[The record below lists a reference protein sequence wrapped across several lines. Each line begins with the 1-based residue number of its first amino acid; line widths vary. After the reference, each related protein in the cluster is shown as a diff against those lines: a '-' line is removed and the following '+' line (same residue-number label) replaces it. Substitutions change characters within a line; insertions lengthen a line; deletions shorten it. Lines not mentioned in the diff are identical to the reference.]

1 MSSSCTS
8 LNFQFPRIYPRQ
20 TISFLIPSRIFM
32 LIVIVPI
39 HKIVDFSDF
48 LILSIRKFMRF
59 SHSFSKFFFFRA
71 SNFSLSKFSNLCI
84 IFINSPLREFLNSI
98 YKYSQIF
105 QLQISKCKQQY
116 NNTSQRRHIWT
127 NFYEPV

>member
-32 LIVIVPI
+32 LIVVVPI

-48 LILSIRKFMRF
+48 LILS
-59 SHSFSKFFFFRA
+59 
-71 SNFSLSKFSNLCI
+71 
-84 IFINSPLREFLNSI
+84 EFNQI
-98 YKYSQIF
+98 YQI
-105 QLQISKCKQQY
+105 
-116 NNTSQRRHIWT
+116 
-127 NFYEPV
+127 